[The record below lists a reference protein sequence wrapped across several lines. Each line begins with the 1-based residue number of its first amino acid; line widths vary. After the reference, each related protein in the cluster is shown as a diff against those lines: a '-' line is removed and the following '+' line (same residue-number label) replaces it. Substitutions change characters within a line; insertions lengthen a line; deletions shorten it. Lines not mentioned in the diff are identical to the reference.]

1 MTGGIYMKKLI
12 MLGTGNAMV
21 THCYN
26 TCFMI
31 RTDKADF
38 LTDAGGGNQILAK
51 LEEIGGD
58 YNRLHYMFVTHG
70 HTDHILGVI
79 WVLRKIADLMNK
91 GRYDGE
97 FHLYCH
103 DVVRDMLMAFT
114 KMTLKKKDFAQ
125 IGSRIIFHEIK
136 DGEQRAQAEHALDLL
151 EETFGLIDE
160 ILGPP
165 EDELTG
171 EPVGTPMDPVA
182 RGSRSSE
189 LRLEDFL
196 RNYKPGKNKVS

>member
-1 MTGGIYMKKLI
+1 MKNTFSDDIKKLQESI
-12 MLGTGNAMV
+12 QRL
-21 THCYN
+21 
-26 TCFMI
+26 
-31 RTDKADF
+31 
-38 LTDAGGGNQILAK
+38 NQIKEVLYAVEDVA
-51 LEEIGGD
+51 LEVERSVSEID
-58 YNRLHYMFVTHG
+58 AR
-70 HTDHILGVI
+70 IP
-79 WVLRKIADLMNK
+79 LRENL
-91 GRYDGE
+91 
-97 FHLYCH
+97 
-103 DVVRDMLMAFT
+103 
-114 KMTLKKKDFAQ
+114 
-125 IGSRIIFHEIK
+125 HEIK

>member
-1 MTGGIYMKKLI
+1 MKNTFSDDIKKLQDSI
-12 MLGTGNAMV
+12 QRLQQIKEVLYAVEDVALEVERSVSEIDARIPLRETLGE
-21 THCYN
+21 
-26 TCFMI
+26 I
-31 RTDKADF
+31 R
-38 LTDAGGGNQILAK
+38 
-51 LEEIGGD
+51 
-58 YNRLHYMFVTHG
+58 
-70 HTDHILGVI
+70 
-79 WVLRKIADLMNK
+79 
-91 GRYDGE
+91 
-97 FHLYCH
+97 
-103 DVVRDMLMAFT
+103 
-114 KMTLKKKDFAQ
+114 
-125 IGSRIIFHEIK
+125 